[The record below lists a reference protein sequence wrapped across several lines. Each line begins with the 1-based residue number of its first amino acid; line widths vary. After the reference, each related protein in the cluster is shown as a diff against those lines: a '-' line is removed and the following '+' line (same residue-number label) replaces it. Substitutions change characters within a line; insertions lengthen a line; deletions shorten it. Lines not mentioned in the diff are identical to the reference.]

1 MNLSAYDDSIITVD
15 KTKTWINVRSK
26 TLSSH
31 QIKYRRYHCLLQR
44 YHPIIGIDDNNYD
57 YYIAMCDSP
66 VKGRTFVHNYHNNNG
81 RVRIS
86 LAPIWNNTSLVKV
99 SQDINVEIRLVEEQD
114 DGEIYQIV
122 DI

>member
-1 MNLSAYDDSIITVD
+1 MNLSAYDDSIVTVD
-15 KTKTWINVRSK
+15 KTKTWINYRSK

-31 QIKYRRYHCLLQR
+31 QIKYRNYHCLLQR
-44 YHPIIGIDDNNYD
+44 YNPNTDDYN

-66 VKGRTFVHNYHNNNG
+66 IKGRTFVHNYHNNNG

-99 SQDINVEIRLVEEQD
+99 SQDTNIEIKLVEEQD

>member
-1 MNLSAYDDSIITVD
+1 MDLSAYDDSIVTVD
-15 KTKTWINVRSK
+15 KTKTWINYRSK

-31 QIKYRRYHCLLQR
+31 QIKYRNYHCLLQR
-44 YHPIIGIDDNNYD
+44 FNPNTDDYS

-81 RVRIS
+81 RIRIS

-99 SQDINVEIRLVEEQD
+99 TQDINVEIRLVEEQD

>member
-1 MNLSAYDDSIITVD
+1 MNLSAYDDSIVTVD
-15 KTKTWINVRSK
+15 KTKTWINYRSK

-31 QIKYRRYHCLLQR
+31 QIKYRNYHCLLQR
-44 YHPIIGIDDNNYD
+44 FNPNTDDYS

-66 VKGRTFVHNYHNNNG
+66 IKGRTFVHNYHNNNG
-81 RVRIS
+81 RIRIS
-86 LAPIWNNTSLVKV
+86 LAPIWNNTSLIKI
-99 SQDINVEIRLVEEQD
+99 SQDINIEIRLVEEQD